1 MTTGPGS
8 TELDASA
15 GFPAL
20 SAPARRGERRRPWRV
35 RLARGLAPY
44 ALLLPTIAV
53 IAAVLAYP
61 LYFLVRLSFEKY
73 GLEELIAHKGTW
85 VGLDNYSRIL
95 HDGTFW
101 AVAIRTVLFTLA
113 NVVLTMVLGTLLA
126 HLIAR
131 LGGFMRMLMTTALVL
146 VWAMP
151 VVVAVNVWQWMV
163 DFEFGVAN
171 YALTEL
177 RLGEFTNH
185 DWFENPV
192 SGLAVITALVV
203 WGALP
208 FVVITLYAGLAQV
221 PGELVEAAQLDG
233 AGPWRVFRD
242 VTFPILKPIFVILT
256 SLSVIWDFQVFNQ
269 VWLMRNAN
277 PTEDYFLMGVYSFF
291 ESFRISE
298 YGYGAAI
305 ALVMVV
311 LLFVITLF
319 YIRQMLR
326 IGEVEA

>member
-1 MTTGPGS
+1 VSAGPGS
-8 TELDASA
+8 QLEA
-15 GFPAL
+15 GFPAPT
-20 SAPARRGERRRPWRV
+20 AAGAVPRPRRRPWRV
-35 RLARGLAPY
+35 RLGHGITPY
-44 ALLLPTIAV
+44 LLLLPAGAV
-53 IAAVLAYP
+53 ILAVLAYP
-61 LYFLVRLSFEKY
+61 LYFLVRLSFERY
-73 GLEELIAHKGTW
+73 GLEELIAHDGTW

-101 AVAIRTVLFTLA
+101 AVAIRTVVFTLV
-113 NVVLTMVLGTLLA
+113 NVALTMILGTLLA
-126 HLIAR
+126 HLIAG
-131 LGGFMRMLMTTALVL
+131 LGGVMRMLMTGTLVL

-151 VVVAVNVWQWMV
+151 VVVAVTVWQWMV

-192 SGLAVITALVV
+192 SGLAVITALIV

-221 PGELVEAAQLDG
+221 PGELLEAAQLDG
-233 AGPWRVFRD
+233 AGRWRVFKD
-242 VTFPILKPIFVILT
+242 VTFPIMKPIFVILT

-277 PTEDYFLMGVYSFF
+277 PTQDYYLMGVYSFF

-305 ALVMVV
+305 ALLMVV
-311 LLFVITLF
+311 ILFVITLF
-319 YIRQMLR
+319 YIRQMVR